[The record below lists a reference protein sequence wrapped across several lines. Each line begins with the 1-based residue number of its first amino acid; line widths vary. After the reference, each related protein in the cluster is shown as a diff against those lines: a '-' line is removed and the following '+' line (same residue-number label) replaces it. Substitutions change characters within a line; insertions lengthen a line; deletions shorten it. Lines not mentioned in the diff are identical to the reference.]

1 MKHRTLLEASEL
13 SDCSFL
19 TWAAAWAWSLLYNM
33 KVESRKKNERFKM
46 YSGCILMNDAR
57 WKRKKTHLKKE
68 SLILS
73 AVN

>member
-1 MKHRTLLEASEL
+1 VTAVSLPGQLLKTL
-13 SDCSFL
+13 
-19 TWAAAWAWSLLYNM
+19 AWSLLYNM

-68 SLILS
+68 S
-73 AVN
+73 